1 MGRFLLGFAIGAV
14 IGIAT
19 VIISA
24 PRSGAETRHS
34 LSEILKGALEAARL
48 AAAAREQELWAEF
61 RARLEQ
67 KDVVSLED
75 KAAKALPDIEGV

>member
-24 PRSGAETRHS
+24 PRSGAETRNS

-67 KDVVSLED
+67 KDAPLLED
-75 KAAKALPDIEGV
+75 KPGKPLFDKDGV